1 LKCGSFQLQN
11 AAHSKGNGQDR
22 RSTKKQ
28 NGKKTKTKQFRTLSS
43 HFTAKIL
50 RCFRKLSFAAMTR
63 AQRARK
69 GNGDVKNYPNN

>member
-1 LKCGSFQLQN
+1 MLHI
-11 AAHSKGNGQDR
+11 ARETDR
-22 RSTKKQ
+22 TGDQQKKQ